1 MKKYLLGALCA
12 CLSLAMLAGCT
23 KTTAAPGGSGSGSG
37 SAGASGSASG
47 IISTLPDPGDRAIP
61 AQVTAEWSEDAVSD
75 GWDTV
80 PAETGDGAAAVTFT
94 TDSRVE
100 DFRIITVTTEIAE
113 DGSAGYTRGETL
125 YAAAELGQGAPL
137 TAEITFMGV
146 LPDRALCY
154 RDTDGTER
162 CFTLTVSGEDGSLLM
177 TDISG
182 EIQ

>member
-23 KTTAAPGGSGSGSG
+23 KTTAAPGGSGSG

-100 DFRIITVTTEIAE
+100 DFRIIAITTELAE
-113 DGSAGYTRGETL
+113 DGSADYTRGETL

>member
-1 MKKYLLGALCA
+1 MRKYLLGALCA
-12 CLSLAMLAGCT
+12 CLSLALLAGCSS
-23 KTTAAPGGSGSGSG
+23 TTAAPGGSG

-61 AQVTAEWSEDAVSD
+61 AQVTAAWSEDAVSD

-80 PAETGDGAAAVTFT
+80 PAETGD
-94 TDSRVE
+94 
-100 DFRIITVTTEIAE
+100 EIAE

-125 YAAAELGQGAPL
+125 YAAAEVGQGASL

-154 RDTDGTER
+154 RDADGTER

-182 EIQ
+182 EIR

>member
-1 MKKYLLGALCA
+1 MRKYLLGALCA
-12 CLSLAMLAGCT
+12 CLSLALLAGCT
-23 KTTAAPGGSGSGSG
+23 KTTAAPGDSG

-61 AQVTAEWSEDAVSD
+61 AQVTAAWSEDAVSD

-125 YAAAELGQGAPL
+125 YAAAELGQGASL

-182 EIQ
+182 EIR